1 MNILIIEDE
10 QLAQERLQQII
21 QAFDPSITI
30 AGYLESVEE
39 AVTWFNT
46 KPHPDLILLDIH
58 LSDGESF
65 EIFKRTQI
73 QKPIIFITAFDNY
86 AIDAFSLF
94 SIDYILKPVTA
105 EALATAINKYKN
117 LSHIFTPANYRL
129 LMEKVKD
136 KYSTSYRTRFLS
148 KVGQR
153 LFFISTTDI
162 AYFAAE
168 NKIVFLVDKEG
179 NRFIINNTMENLERE
194 LNPKDFFR
202 LNRKVIIH
210 AEAIDQIK
218 PFHNSRLKLKLKGIP
233 ASEEIIISRERVAD
247 FKQWADA

>member
-1 MNILIIEDE
+1 MSKILIIEDE

-21 QAFDPSITI
+21 QAFDPAINI
-30 AGYLESVEE
+30 VGYLESVEE
-39 AVTWFNT
+39 AVSWFNT

-86 AIDAFSLF
+86 AIDAFRLF

-105 EALATAINKYKN
+105 EALASAINKYKN
-117 LSHIFTPANYRL
+117 LSNIFTPANYRM
-129 LMEKVKD
+129 LMEQVKD
-136 KYSTSYRTRFLS
+136 NYSTSYRTRFLS

-153 LFFISTTDI
+153 LFFIPAADV

-168 NKIVFLVDKEG
+168 NKIVF
-179 NRFIINNTMENLERE
+179 
-194 LNPKDFFR
+194 FR
-202 LNRKVIIH
+202 LLAVNCKCWEGKIFFWLSV
-210 AEAIDQIK
+210 
-218 PFHNSRLKLKLKGIP
+218 
-233 ASEEIIISRERVAD
+233 V
-247 FKQWADA
+247 